1 MAEEKVDLTEEYEL
15 TKEVISKL
23 GRLIA
28 RGFVDIDWIIEQAK
42 ENAKKQAQE
51 IKRKRVPIHKD

>member
-1 MAEEKVDLTEEYEL
+1 MPDEKIDLTEEYEL

-28 RGFVDIDWIIEQAK
+28 RGLVDIDWVIEQAK
-42 ENAKKQAQE
+42 ENAKQQAKE
-51 IKRKRVPIHKD
+51 IKRKRIQISKI